1 VSFHVVIPARH
12 ASTRLP
18 GKPLLDI
25 GGRPMIQRV
34 VEQASASGAAQVLV
48 ATDDERI
55 VAAVRDPRSR
65 SQRVAIMTD
74 PSLPSGTDRVAA
86 VARELG
92 WDAATIVVNVQGD
105 EPFVPPALIDQ
116 AAALLERDAGAD
128 IATLATPI
136 ETLAEFLDPNVV
148 KVVTAGDGTALYFS
162 RAPIPWV
169 RDGAAAGVGSQARF
183 DGAMRHVGLYAYRVG
198 ALQRLTALPP
208 SPLEQAEKLEQLRAL
223 QAGLRIVVARCVVPP
238 GPGVDTEHDLER
250 ARARAARAAGAE
262 PA

>member
-1 VSFHVVIPARH
+1 MGFHVVIPARH

-34 VEQASASGAAQVLV
+34 VEQASSSNAQQVFV

-55 VAAVRDPRSR
+55 VAAVHDPRGHLER
-65 SQRVAIMTD
+65 IALMTD
-74 PSLPSGTDRVAA
+74 PDLPSGTDRVAA
-86 VARELG
+86 VARSRG

-105 EPFVPPALIDQ
+105 EPFVPPVLIDQ
-116 AAALLERDAGAD
+116 VAALLERDVRAD
-128 IATLATPI
+128 VATLATPI
-136 ETLAEFLDPNVV
+136 ETITEFMDPNVV
-148 KVVTAGDGTALYFS
+148 KVVTANDGTALYFS

-169 RDGAAAGVGSQARF
+169 REGAPCGLATQSRYDEAL
-183 DGAMRHVGLYAYRVG
+183 RHVGLYAYRVG
-198 ALQRLTALPP
+198 ALERLTTLPP

-223 QAGLRIVVARCVVPP
+223 QAGLRIVVARCTVPP

-250 ARARAARAAGAE
+250 ARARASRGAE